1 MPIAQAIL
9 KSDQTPVCRLCER
22 QTDTGGLNGRPE
34 KREDV
39 RFCCLLIQVCKQA
52 GSLVALDNAFE
63 CVHRQMQNCFF
74 GGITISATAS
84 FWMA

>member
-1 MPIAQAIL
+1 MQLLFPFCSDTFSERGMPIAQAIL

-39 RFCCLLIQVCKQA
+39 RFCCLLFQICKQA

-63 CVHRQMQNCFF
+63 CPDLKLVL
-74 GGITISATAS
+74 
-84 FWMA
+84 